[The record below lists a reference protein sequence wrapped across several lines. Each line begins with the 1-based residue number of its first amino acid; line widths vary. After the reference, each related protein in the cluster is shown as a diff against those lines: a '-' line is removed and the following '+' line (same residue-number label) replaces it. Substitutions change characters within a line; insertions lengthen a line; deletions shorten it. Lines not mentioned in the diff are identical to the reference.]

1 MRFAWECASSATALA
16 IIIGPVPNPLRSTQA
31 QTPIRIRV
39 HAHWKPAIPRS
50 SLAHS
55 VCGLDLRQTTRWPP
69 LFPSL
74 VERPLAGVII
84 SEMFWLAFAFYAD
97 LLAVVV
103 LWQIC
108 FAHFWCDSHSSA
120 APEAR
125 SPKLDARCPMP
136 DGRGPHFPSMCGLN
150 LPKSFISS
158 NLVLHLFDLLNLH
171 TCIWAISV
179 AGAKADC
186 VRAERF
192 RPQSLGINQCLW
204 NSLNHA
210 ACNGEAWL
218 MA

>member
-1 MRFAWECASSATALA
+1 MLIYWLLWFCD
-16 IIIGPVPNPLRSTQA
+16 
-31 QTPIRIRV
+31 
-39 HAHWKPAIPRS
+39 K
-50 SLAHS
+50 S
-55 VCGLDLRQTTRWPP
+55 VLLTSDVILILLQRQK
-69 LFPSL
+69 
-74 VERPLAGVII
+74 
-84 SEMFWLAFAFYAD
+84 
-97 LLAVVV
+97 
-103 LWQIC
+103 
-108 FAHFWCDSHSSA
+108 
-120 APEAR
+120 PEAP
-125 SPKLDARCPMP
+125 SSMP

-179 AGAKADC
+179 AGVKADC

>member
-1 MRFAWECASSATALA
+1 MCFFGHSIGNYHWPSPQSAQKH
-16 IIIGPVPNPLRSTQA
+16 PSPNPNTNPSPRPLETNHSPLLAGPFSLRLG
-31 QTPIRIRV
+31 
-39 HAHWKPAIPRS
+39 
-50 SLAHS
+50 LAA
-55 VCGLDLRQTTRWPP
+55 DNPMAPTFP
-69 LFPSL
+69 LFSWAALGRGHNFWNVLTCICLLCWFTGCCGFVTNLFCSL
-74 VERPLAGVII
+74 LMWF
-84 SEMFWLAFAFYAD
+84 SFF
-97 LLAVVV
+97 
-103 LWQIC
+103 C
-108 FAHFWCDSHSSA
+108 S
-120 APEAR
+120 AR
-125 SPKLDARCPMP
+125 SPKPQARCPMP

-179 AGAKADC
+179 AGVKADC